1 MIILQSVYKDEVT
14 QLLANKDNVTDDL
27 ASEYFLSLI
36 LNISFGFAVLAFLM
50 TLFMVLRRKHM
61 NKNKISDTK
70 LMERYQDFLSSFIT
84 LPNDDSFIGITK
96 NNQNLTRLEP
106 LDISHTHRR
115 KILANEIFKFKQ
127 QLTGQQAEQLSN
139 YYYGLGLQKE
149 ALDLVRSR
157 SWTDIVKGMQFLN
170 EFRIQEGLEL
180 INSLVNHKNR
190 EIAIHAIIVRI
201 SLDND
206 ISVLTEIERKMDAW
220 EWHKIV
226 FEIERLQLE
235 NVNFNALI
243 MAQIQDKELIQIA
256 DQKLNPVLEFKNLV
270 TF

>member
-1 MIILQSVYKDEVT
+1 MIILQSVYKTEVT
-14 QLLANKDNVTDDL
+14 QLLANKDNVTNDI

-36 LNISFGFAVLAFLM
+36 LNVSFGFAALAFLM
-50 TLFMVLRRKHM
+50 TFFMVLRRKNM
-61 NKNKISDTK
+61 NKSKISDTK
-70 LMERYQDFLSSFIT
+70 LKEKYQDFLSNFIT

-96 NNQNLTRLEP
+96 NSQNLARLEP
-106 LDISHTHRR
+106 LDLSHGHRR

-139 YYYGLGLQKE
+139 YFYGLGLQKE

-157 SWTDIVKGMQFLN
+157 SWTDTVKGMQFLN

-201 SLDND
+201 SFDNN
-206 ISVLTEIERKMDAW
+206 ISVLTEITRKMDAW
-220 EWHKIV
+220 DGTK
-226 FEIERLQLE
+226 
-235 NVNFNALI
+235 
-243 MAQIQDKELIQIA
+243 
-256 DQKLNPVLEFKNLV
+256 
-270 TF
+270 